1 MFNEFIIEYNKRDAD
16 TICFKKVKINNKKS
30 IGENKKCIKM
40 CNAGMEFELNTFTT
54 GNIFK
59 DSLDSEL
66 KI

>member
-1 MFNEFIIEYNKRDAD
+1 
-16 TICFKKVKINNKKS
+16 
-30 IGENKKCIKM
+30 M